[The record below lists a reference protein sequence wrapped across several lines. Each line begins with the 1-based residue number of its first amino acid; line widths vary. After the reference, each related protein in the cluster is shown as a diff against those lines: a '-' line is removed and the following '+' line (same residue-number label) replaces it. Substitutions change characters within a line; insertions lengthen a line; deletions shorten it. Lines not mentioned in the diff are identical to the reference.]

1 LYSLSNDYNNLTR
14 RLTYTSLT
22 DYLIAEVDGMT
33 LPKYRKALRTS
44 EGLLI
49 VSIT

>member
-22 DYLIAEVDGMT
+22 DYLITEIDGMS
-33 LPKYRKALRTS
+33 LPKYDARWIWLFFT
-44 EGLLI
+44 EWD
-49 VSIT
+49 